1 MRRLTWILAVMLV
14 AVACGSGT
22 DTTTTVP
29 TVGATA
35 ASATTAP
42 SPPPSTV
49 TTSTTTTTSTVT
61 STTLAAVT
69 DLAGGLFCRDVAD
82 LGFGYTDAVMYW
94 VAEGEPDRMDADR
107 NGIPCETVYSR
118 AEVVDFWGDPLPTST
133 TVGIFYSLA
142 THSEIPDPLPG
153 SDGHFGSGCSPG
165 SEGLSDGIWF
175 GFAREVSGTA
185 VHLDLA
191 CLSWADPT
199 GGWVVENSNPRV
211 REVPVEESALV
222 TVPWLD
228 PPVMAYGVWAAEMG
242 AFLDANP
249 AATEWVE
256 DGESGVPVWL
266 FVNGGLVT
274 EIVEPTLAG

>member
-1 MRRLTWILAVMLV
+1 MLV
-14 AVACGSGT
+14 AAACASGS

-35 ASATTAP
+35 ESATTAP

-49 TTSTTTTTSTVT
+49 TTPPATTTIPAT
-61 STTLAAVT
+61 STTPPAVT
-69 DLAGGLFCRDVAD
+69 DLAAGLFCRDVAD
-82 LGFGYTDAVMYW
+82 LGFGYADAVTYW
-94 VAEGEPDRMDADR
+94 VAEGEPDRMDADH

-118 AEVVDFWGDPLPTST
+118 AQVVDFWGDPLPTST